1 MTQLLKRKCA
11 ASYISDRG
19 VRSSLTT
26 LARLAMTGDG
36 PKYTL
41 IGRTAYYKPEWLD
54 EWLESQI
61 TPHSHSL
68 AHMLAKT
75 SGGDS

>member
-1 MTQLLKRKCA
+1 MTQLLTRKLA
-11 ASYISDRG
+11 GNYLRERG
-19 VRSSLTT
+19 VRSSQAT
-26 LARLAMTGDG
+26 LARLAMGGEG

-68 AHMLAKT
+68 AQMLAKN
-75 SGGDS
+75 SSEVS